1 MEPMIPCLPQND
13 PQPERRDAELAVS
26 RAAYQ
31 FDFGYYDLGFAR
43 DVPKAD
49 AYSLRYQAAKNE
61 AIARLAANQA
71 AYWVAERT
79 ADSEMGWRSLLRKA
93 SGTLRERGLEKLWGD
108 PTDAKVNGFYDREP
122 ETLATYR
129 RMFQLL
135 DPPELMDEW
144 DDDQV
149 FAWQRLSG
157 CNPYQL
163 ERVALK
169 PEDGRALPLLQD
181 IQTRMG
187 LTAAQFALVE
197 QGDTLKEAAID
208 RRLYVADFR
217 VLHGIEAGT
226 VDCYRHYMRS
236 PLALFVMPQSED
248 EPWLRPVAIHLTG
261 RGTEG
266 TTKTKRAGY
275 RGKMDRSLFLRPHT
289 DELRKNSDD
298 WSMAKQAVQV
308 ADANHQGVVMHLGEC
323 HMVAEALILST
334 RRTLAP
340 RHPLRLLLDAHF
352 QFTLPTNVSTKGLIE
367 AGGVTQTVQSVSL
380 LGAIRLLKRALEGF
394 DWDQRSPP
402 QDFARRGVDLES
414 SKLKE
419 YPARDDGMRVYDAI
433 HEFVAGYVK
442 LYYGLDSDV
451 VHDPEVQAWYAEL
464 SSVRGGRLGGINGG
478 QPWATVASLV
488 RFVAQA
494 IYRLTGLHATIN
506 YASYDFMAF
515 PPLMPSGGYHP
526 GPDVNLSEEDQD
538 DIVDPH
544 DPRWVMPPANI
555 ALQTLQMVYV
565 LQQLKVNRL
574 GHYAGGTFRDPR
586 VPPLVLEL
594 QERLDNVEEQI
605 ERENCHRLVPYL
617 YLLPSAIPA
626 SIHV

>member
-1 MEPMIPCLPQND
+1 MDPMIPSLPQND
-13 PQPERRDAELAVS
+13 PQPERREAELAAS

-49 AYSLRYQAAKNE
+49 GYSLKYEAAKNE
-61 AIARLAANQA
+61 AIAKLAANQA
-71 AYWVAERT
+71 AFWVAERT
-79 ADSEMGWRSLLRKA
+79 ADSEMGWRSILRKVQTE
-93 SGTLRERGLEKLWGD
+93 GKERLLERIWGD
-108 PTDAKVNGFYDREP
+108 PTDEKVHGFYDREP
-122 ETLATYR
+122 DTIATYKR
-129 RMFQLL
+129 LFQLL
-135 DPPELMDEW
+135 DPPELVDEW

-163 ERVALK
+163 ERVALQ
-169 PEDGRALPLLQD
+169 PEEGRNLPLLDD
-181 IQTRMG
+181 IKARMG
-187 LTAAQFALVE
+187 LTDDLFALVE

-208 RRLYVADFR
+208 RRLYVADFK

-236 PLALFVMPQSED
+236 PLALFVVPQSED

-261 RGTEG
+261 RGTRATVEREG
-266 TTKTKRAGY
+266 YTRPVDA
-275 RGKMDRSLFLRPHT
+275 SLFLRPHT
-289 DELRKNSDD
+289 DHLRQDSDE
-298 WSMAKQAVQV
+298 WSMAKQVVQV

-323 HMVAEALILST
+323 HMIAEAIILST

-394 DWDQRSPP
+394 DWDGRSPP
-402 QDFARRGVDLES
+402 EDFVRRGVDRQS
-414 SKLKE
+414 STLPE
-419 YPARDDGMRVYDAI
+419 YPARDDGMRVYEAI
-433 HEFVAGYVK
+433 HAFVADYVQ

-451 VHDPEVQAWYAEL
+451 SHDTEVQAWYHEL
-464 SSVRGGRLGGINGG
+464 TGEHGGRIGGVNGG
-478 QPWATVASLV
+478 QPWDSVAALT

-526 GPDVNLSEEDQD
+526 GPDVSLSQADQD

-544 DPRWVMPPANI
+544 DPRWMMPPTSI

-565 LQQLKVNRL
+565 LQQIKVNRL
-574 GHYAGGTFRDPR
+574 GRYPGGTFRDPR

-594 QERLDNVEEQI
+594 QDRLDEIEEQI
-605 ERENCHRLVPYL
+605 GRENEHRLVPYP

>member
-1 MEPMIPCLPQND
+1 MDPMIPSLPQND
-13 PQPERRDAELAVS
+13 PQPERREAELAAS

-43 DVPKAD
+43 EVPKAD
-49 AYSLRYQAAKNE
+49 AYSLRYEAAKNE
-61 AIARLAANQA
+61 AIAKLAANQA

-93 SGTLRERGLEKLWGD
+93 SHTVRERSLEKLWGD
-108 PTDAKVNGFYDREP
+108 PTDEKIKGFYDREP
-122 ETLATYR
+122 ETYATYKR
-129 RMFQLL
+129 LFQLL
-135 DPPELMDEW
+135 DPPELV
-144 DDDQV
+144 DDWQEDQV

-157 CNPYQL
+157 CNPYEL
-163 ERVALK
+163 RRVALQ
-169 PEDGRALPLLQD
+169 PEDGRELALLEDVQA
-181 IQTRMG
+181 RMG
-187 LTAAQFALVE
+187 LEDGQYELLE
-197 QGDTLKEAAID
+197 QGDTLREAAID
-208 RRLYVADFR
+208 RRLYVVDFD

-226 VDCYRHYMRS
+226 VECYRHYMRS
-236 PLALFVMPQSED
+236 PLALFVVPRSED

-261 RGTEG
+261 RATARRIE
-266 TTKTKRAGY
+266 
-275 RGKMDRSLFLRPHT
+275 RGGVSGPIEPSLFLR
-289 DELRKNSDD
+289 DDSDA
-298 WSMAKQAVQV
+298 WAMAKQVVQV

-323 HMVAEALILST
+323 HMIAEALILAT

-394 DWDQRSPP
+394 DWDGRSPP
-402 QDFARRGVDLES
+402 EDFHRRGVDAAS
-414 SKLKE
+414 SMLPE
-419 YPARDDGMRVYDAI
+419 YPARDDGMAVYDAI
-433 HEFVAGYVK
+433 HAFVKDYVR

-451 VHDPEVQAWYAEL
+451 EHDMEVQAWYHEL
-464 SSVRGGRLGGINGG
+464 TGEQGGRIGGINGG
-478 QPWATVASLV
+478 QAWSTVADLT
-488 RFVAQA
+488 RFVAQVV
-494 IYRLTGLHATIN
+494 YRLTGLHATIN

-526 GPDVNLSEEDQD
+526 GPDVRLTPDEQADAVQ
-538 DIVDPH
+538 PH
-544 DPRWVMPPANI
+544 DPRWVMPPVSV

-565 LQQLKVNRL
+565 LQQIKVNRL
-574 GHYAGGTFRDPR
+574 GHYPGGTFRDPR

-594 QERLDNVEEQI
+594 QDALDAI
-605 ERENCHRLVPYL
+605 EDRIAAANESRLVPYP
-617 YLLPSAIPA
+617 YLLPSQIPA

>member
-1 MEPMIPCLPQND
+1 MEPMIPSLPQND
-13 PQPERRDAELAVS
+13 PQPERREAELATS
-26 RAAYQ
+26 RATYQ

-49 AYSLRYQAAKNE
+49 AYSLRYEAAKNE

-93 SGTLRERGLEKLWGD
+93 SHTMRERGLEKLWGD
-108 PTDAKVNGFYDREP
+108 PTDAKVGGFYDREP
-122 ETLATYR
+122 ESIATYK

-135 DPPELMDEW
+135 APPDLMDDW

-163 ERVALK
+163 QRVALS
-169 PEDGRALPLLQD
+169 PEDGRDLPLLGD
-181 IQTRMG
+181 IQQRMG
-187 LTAAQFALVE
+187 LTDDQYALVE
-197 QGDTLKEAAID
+197 QGDTLTEAAVD
-208 RRLYVADFR
+208 RRLYVADFA

-226 VDCYRHYMRS
+226 VAAFRHYMRS
-236 PLALFVMPQSED
+236 PLALFVVPRSED
-248 EPWLRPVAIHLTG
+248 EPQLRPVAIHMTG
-261 RGTEG
+261 RGTQARARREG
-266 TTKTKRAGY
+266 HSKPLDTA
-275 RGKMDRSLFLRPHT
+275 LFLRPHT
-289 DELRKNSDD
+289 DALREGSDD
-298 WSMAKQAVQV
+298 WSMAKQVVQV

-323 HMVAEALILST
+323 HMIAEALILST

-380 LGAIRLLKRALEGF
+380 LGAIRLLKRGLDGF
-394 DWDQRSPP
+394 HWDRRSPP
-402 QDFARRGVDLES
+402 EDFVRRGVDRASCTLP
-414 SKLKE
+414 E

-433 HEFVAGYVK
+433 HTFVAGYVQ

-451 VHDPEVQAWYAEL
+451 CHDSEVQAWYHEL
-464 SSVRGGRLGGINGG
+464 TGERGGRIRGINDD
-478 QPWATVASLV
+478 QPWTTIASLV
-488 RFVAQA
+488 RFVAQL

-526 GPDVNLSEEDQD
+526 GPDVGLSHDDQA

-544 DPRWVMPPANI
+544 DPRWVMPPASI

-574 GHYAGGTFRDPR
+574 GRYPGGTFRDPR

-594 QERLDNVEEQI
+594 QEALEAAEADI
-605 ERENCHRLVPYL
+605 ERENHHRLVPYR